1 MAAILEAAEKFE
13 VAARGNEYVGGNST
27 SSTWGNLGILRDRAG
42 NPLRR
47 CRLFVVDR

>member
-1 MAAILEAAEKFE
+1 MAAILEAAEKFG
-13 VAARGNEYVGGNST
+13 VVARGNEYGGAST
-27 SSTWGNLGILRDRAG
+27 SIWGNLGNLRDRAG